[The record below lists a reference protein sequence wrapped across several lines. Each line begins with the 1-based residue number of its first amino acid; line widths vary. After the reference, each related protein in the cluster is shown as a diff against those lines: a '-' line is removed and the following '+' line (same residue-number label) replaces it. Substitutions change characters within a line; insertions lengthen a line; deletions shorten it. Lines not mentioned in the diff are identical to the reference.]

1 MYPGKV
7 DRVQLGLP
15 IGNKSCL
22 FRLVELQKS
31 VGANL
36 GQNKPDIRS
45 NHKWRHPEWMFWQT
59 ISLSLSWKE
68 DRVRVGRPIGNKILL
83 SMLVKLDNFL
93 KNQIFQQPPPPRK
106 YQISK
111 IELYNQ
117 NKSCH
122 TTCKD
127 FKNVFNVQ
135 FRIFKFQIFKFQIF
149 KFRIFYS
156 KFSDS
161 KCLNSEFSNSELSNS
176 EFSNSKF
183 LNSKFSNSEF
193 SYSEFSNMDTS
204 NSEFSI
210 LEVSNSEFSN
220 S

>member
-45 NHKWRHPEWMFWQT
+45 NHMWRHPKWMFWQT

-135 FRIFKFQIFKFQIF
+135 FRIFKFQIFKF
-149 KFRIFYS
+149 RIFYS

-204 NSEFSI
+204 NSEFLI

>member
-1 MYPGKV
+1 MYHIFFEDSYPYCMTNNDHSGTYIKF
-7 DRVQLGLP
+7 L
-15 IGNKSCL
+15 
-22 FRLVELQKS
+22 
-31 VGANL
+31 NL
-36 GQNKPDIRS
+36 G
-45 NHKWRHPEWMFWQT
+45 
-59 ISLSLSWKE
+59 
-68 DRVRVGRPIGNKILL
+68 
-83 SMLVKLDNFL
+83 DNFFSL
-93 KNQIFQQPPPPRK
+93 YSCADNLYCLGSSLLATATFEYSYDIFFWIRIYELCPPPLRK

-135 FRIFKFQIFKFQIF
+135 FRIFKFQIF

-210 LEVSNSEFSN
+210 LEVSNSKFSN

>member
-22 FRLVELQKS
+22 FRLVELHKS

-36 GQNKPDIRS
+36 GQNKPDFRS

-135 FRIFKFQIFKFQIF
+135 FRIFKFQIFKF
-149 KFRIFYS
+149 RIFYS

>member
-7 DRVQLGLP
+7 DWVQLGLP
-15 IGNKSCL
+15 IGNKSCF
-22 FRLVELQKS
+22 FRLVELHKS
-31 VGANL
+31 VLANL
-36 GQNKPDIRS
+36 GQNKPDFRS
-45 NHKWRHPEWMFWQT
+45 NHKRRHPEGMFWQSK
-59 ISLSLSWKE
+59 SLSPSWKE